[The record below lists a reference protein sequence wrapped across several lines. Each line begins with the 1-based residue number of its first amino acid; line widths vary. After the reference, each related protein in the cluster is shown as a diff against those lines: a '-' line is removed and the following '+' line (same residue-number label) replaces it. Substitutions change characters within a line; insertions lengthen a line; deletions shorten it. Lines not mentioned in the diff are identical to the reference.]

1 VVDSGE
7 IATQVRA
14 SLAVQSDQPVI
25 RSWESEHHELPGLQL
40 TLSARTRAA
49 IDQAD
54 RAARLWLRG
63 YLPYEVDR
71 LTAVARSDLLASSTP
86 ALASRLLASPPLIP
100 PTGSPP
106 PQGRLVALNSTLAP
120 GARRARVY
128 VEIGYGLE
136 RYGLLLT
143 LTRGGRKGWLVA
155 GVQG

>member
-1 VVDSGE
+1 MVAHV
-7 IATQVRA
+7 QA
-14 SLAVQSDQPVI
+14 SLAAQSQQAAI
-25 RSWESEHHELPGLQL
+25 RSWESEHHELPGAQL
-40 TLSARTRAA
+40 TPSARPHAA

-71 LTAVARSDLLASSTP
+71 LTAVTRSDLLAGSTP

-100 PTGSPP
+100 PTGPP
-106 PQGRLVALNSTLAP
+106 PSQGRLVALSSTLAP
-120 GARRARVY
+120 GVRQVRAY

-155 GVQG
+155 GVHG

>member
-1 VVDSGE
+1 M
-7 IATQVRA
+7 AAQVKA
-14 SLAVQSDQPVI
+14 SLTAQSQQAAI
-25 RSWESEHHELPGLQL
+25 RSWESEHHELPSPRL
-40 TLSARTRAA
+40 TRSPRTRAA

-86 ALASRLLASPPLIP
+86 ALASRLFASPPLIP
-100 PTGSPP
+100 PTGPAP
-106 PQGRLVALNSTLAP
+106 PQGRLVALSSTLAP
-120 GARRARVY
+120 GARQVRAY
-128 VEIGYGLE
+128 AEIGYGLE

-143 LTRGGRKGWLVA
+143 LTRGGRRGWLVA